1 MQAHELYPLLEARM
15 TGDINAL
22 EKINVWEKF
31 SLDKAKIT
39 RKVKIEAIPRLFG
52 KINQASYT
60 QAAQMLGIEK
70 K

>member
-1 MQAHELYPLLEARM
+1 M
-15 TGDINAL
+15 TGDISAL

-31 SLDKAKIT
+31 NLDKAKIT

-60 QAAQMLGIEK
+60 QAA
-70 K
+70 